1 MDPMAQ
7 IETPEQQIERLSAQV
22 ALLQSRLETVPM
34 VPPGVYEPT
43 RASLRLRA
51 FCAALLIAIGV
62 ILAPVAVIAA
72 WTKTEVTDTSRFVA
86 TLAPLV
92 DDPSFQTFL
101 VDRITTVIDDQVD
114 FEAIA
119 TDLFDGIAGL
129 NLSPRAQTAL
139 GLLKQPAVEGARS
152 LVRTATQR
160 LIASDAFSNIWEQ
173 TLRVSHSQFISAL
186 QGDTSG
192 PVTIGAQGEVGIQ
205 LAPLIA
211 AVKSALVA
219 QGFALADR
227 IPEINRTIQV
237 AQVDSLVQARVA
249 YQILDVLGFVLPWA
263 SLLLLAAGV
272 VVARRKARALIW
284 AGLLLAVSMAVLATG
299 ISVGRILFAGAVSP
313 QYLPRDA
320 ALATYDAIVPF
331 ISATAVS
338 VGIAGAT
345 VAVVAYLAGPFR
357 GAIVVRRLT
366 VDAAGSIRSSAER
379 RGGTTGSFGSW
390 LYSARRYARIAVAL
404 VAAAVV
410 LFVRPLSPGVI
421 IGTAVTAL
429 VAILLIELLQRPPG
443 ETAAATP

>member
-1 MDPMAQ
+1 MAQ

-22 ALLQSRLETVPM
+22 AQLQARLETAP
-34 VPPGVYEPT
+34 PSTPGVSEPT
-43 RASLRLRA
+43 KASLRLRA
-51 FCAALLIAIGV
+51 FFAALLIAVGV
-62 ILAPVAVIAA
+62 ILAPVAVVAA
-72 WTKTEVTDTSRFVA
+72 WTKTEVTDTGRFVA
-86 TLAPLV
+86 TLSPLV
-92 DDPSFQTFL
+92 DDPAFQAFL
-101 VDRITTVIDDQVD
+101 VDQITTVIDDQVD

-119 TDLFDGIAGL
+119 TDLFDGIAQL
-129 NLSPRAQTAL
+129 NLPPRAQTAL
-139 GLLKQPAVEGARS
+139 GLLKQPAIEGARS

-160 LIASDAFSNIWEQ
+160 LIASDAFANIWEQ
-173 TLRVSHSQFISAL
+173 SLRVSHSQVIAAL
-186 QGDTSG
+186 QGDTGG
-192 PVTIGAQGEVGIQ
+192 PLTIGAQGEVGIQ

-237 AQVDSLVQARVA
+237 AQSAALVQARVA
-249 YQILDVLGFVLPWA
+249 YQLLDVLGFVLPWV
-263 SLLLLAAGV
+263 SLVLLAAGV

-284 AGLLLAVSMAVLATG
+284 AGLLLALSMAVLATG
-299 ISVGRILFAGAVSP
+299 ISVGRILFAGSVSP

-331 ISATAVS
+331 ISATALA
-338 VGIAGAT
+338 VGTAGVT

-366 VDAAGSIRSSAER
+366 VDSARSIRSSAER
-379 RGGTTGSFGSW
+379 RGGTTGAFGVW
-390 LYSARRYARIAVAL
+390 LYSVRRYARVVVAL
-404 VAAAVV
+404 VAGAVV

-429 VAILLIELLQRPPG
+429 VAILLIELLQRPPADG
-443 ETAAATP
+443 VAASL